1 MSNRSEAAIGF
12 GCYVAYLAA
21 RARVY
26 SRNGERRAIENAQ
39 RIHELERR
47 LGIDVEQAVQRRA
60 SAVPAAL
67 KVLNAGYVVANIGL
81 SVGWLVHLY
90 RSNDPRYRRERT
102 ASALALVGALPIF
115 VAFPTAP
122 PRDLDG
128 FVDTLAEQGLDLSH
142 PFLTKFYN
150 PIAAM
155 PSHHV
160 AFATVTGLGIA
171 TAKKGWRRAAWRSYP
186 AGVTAVV
193 LATGNHFV
201 ADALVG
207 VGLGKLARRLVR

>member
-1 MSNRSEAAIGF
+1 MSTRSETAIGF

-21 RARVY
+21 RHRAY
-26 SRNGERRAIENAQ
+26 SQDGERRALENAK
-39 RIHELERR
+39 RIHELETQF
-47 LGIDVEQAVQRRA
+47 GIDIEQAVQRHA
-60 SAVPAAL
+60 NAL
-67 KVLNAGYVVANIGL
+67 PTLMKVLNAGYVVANIGL
-81 SVGWLVHLY
+81 SVGWLIHLY

-102 ASALALVGALPIF
+102 ASVLAFLGALPIF
-115 VAFPTAP
+115 VTVPTAP

-160 AFATVTGLGIA
+160 AFATVTGVGLA

-186 AGVTAVV
+186 AAVAGVVV
-193 LATGNHFV
+193 ATGNHFV
-201 ADALVG
+201 ADAVVG
-207 VGLGKLARRLVR
+207 AGLGRLARRLAR

>member
-1 MSNRSEAAIGF
+1 MSSRSEAAIGL
-12 GCYVAYLAA
+12 GCYAAYLAA
-21 RARVY
+21 RHRVY
-26 SRNGERRAIENAQ
+26 ARNGEHRALENAR
-39 RIHELERR
+39 RIHELESR
-47 LGIDVEQAVQRRA
+47 LGIDIEQAVQGRA
-60 SAVPAAL
+60 RAMPVLL
-67 KVLNAGYVVANIGL
+67 KALNAGYVVANIGL
-81 SVGWLVHLY
+81 SVGWLIHLY

-102 ASALALVGALPIF
+102 ASTLAFLGALPIF
-115 VAFPTAP
+115 VAAPTAP

-128 FVDTLAEQGLDLSH
+128 FIDTLAEHGLDLSH

-160 AFATVTGLGIA
+160 AFATVTGAGLAAG
-171 TAKKGWRRAAWRSYP
+171 TTGWRRAAWHSYP
-186 AGVTAVV
+186 AGVAGVV

-207 VGLGKLARRLVR
+207 AGLGKLARWLAR